1 MSLLHVKR
9 QETTCGEFSVTL
21 VVSAR
26 HKRALSNKTTDK
38 SKVIKRMN
46 QERVYL
52 CAQLHGMK
60 KAIRPA
66 HLL

>member
-9 QETTCGEFSVTL
+9 QESTCGEFSVTL

-26 HKRALSNKTTDK
+26 HKRALSNKITDK
-38 SKVIKRMN
+38 SKVMN
-46 QERVYL
+46 QERMYL
-52 CAQLHGMK
+52 SAQLHGMK
-60 KAIRPA
+60 KAIRHT